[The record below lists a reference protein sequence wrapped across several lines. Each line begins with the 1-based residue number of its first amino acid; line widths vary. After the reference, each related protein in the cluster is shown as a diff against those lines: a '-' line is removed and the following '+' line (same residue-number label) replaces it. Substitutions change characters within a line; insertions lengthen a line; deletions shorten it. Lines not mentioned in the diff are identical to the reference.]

1 MKKRILP
8 ALLALTLCLS
18 LLPGAL
24 AAGRSA
30 TLEEK
35 AQVLAAL
42 EIMVGDE
49 NGDLRLSEPVTRAQF
64 TKMIVAASPYR
75 DSVSA
80 STRVSPYPDVPY
92 THWAAP
98 YVEVAVKGGYVNGFL
113 DGTFHPE
120 EKITLV
126 MGVTMAVRLLGYS
139 DADFSAGLWGSGQ
152 LELYRSQGLDEGIS
166 LTREDLMT
174 RQDALLLFY
183 NLLTAKTKQGAT
195 FLTTLGHSLTLS
207 GEIDRVALVNST
219 LKGPVLAVEGWEA
232 LPGFDLATAT
242 VYRGGQETS
251 LAAIQDKDVLYWSE
265 PLRTVW
271 AYSSKVSGQ
280 IQTLTPS
287 AAAPTAVT
295 VAGRSYSIET
305 ADAAYALSALGPYQ
319 VGDMVTLL
327 LGRTGAV
334 AAVLSPGEV
343 SSSVCGV
350 VTALTDSTYPDADGN
365 RYTAKTLTLTATD
378 GSSRSY
384 PVESGAN
391 WKSGDLV
398 QVTLSGNQVQVSRLS
413 HAPVTGRV
421 DADGSRVG
429 TVPFAREVEILDVS
443 GSNALRVYPARLGG
457 ALLEEKDVSYARKNA
472 AGEIDL
478 LILKDFTGDMLSY
491 GILTEVQEQEIP
503 SLTGLSSLT
512 GTYTYD
518 VQGISYTYVLR
529 NGFFNLEAG
538 PVSIDGSLMAP
549 TRMRKLTA
557 AKLTDLEPLSAR
569 TEAGSTL
576 PVWESAVVYER
587 VRGDYLLSSLER
599 VRTGYTL
606 TGYYDATPENGGRL
620 RIIIAVSQN

>member
-98 YVEVAVKGGYVNGFL
+98 YVEVAVREGYVNGFL

-152 LELYRSQGLDEGIS
+152 LELYHSQGLDEGIS

-251 LAAIQDKDVLYWSE
+251 LAAIQDKDVLYWSK
-265 PLRTVW
+265 PLRTLW

-280 IQTLTPS
+280 IQDLTPS

-334 AAVLSPGEV
+334 AAVLSPNEV

-378 GSSRSY
+378 GGSRSY

-457 ALLEEKDVSYARKNA
+457 ALLEKKDVSYARKNA

>member
-152 LELYRSQGLDEGIS
+152 LELYHSQGLDEGIS

-280 IQTLTPS
+280 IQALTPS

-305 ADAAYALSALGPYQ
+305 ADAAYALSALGSYQ

-334 AAVLSPGEV
+334 AAVLSPNEV

-378 GSSRSY
+378 GGSRSY

-413 HAPVTGRV
+413 HSPVTGRI

-443 GSNALRVYPARLGG
+443 GSNALRIYPARLGG

-529 NGFFNLEAG
+529 NGLFNLEAG

-576 PVWESAVVYER
+576 PVWENVVVYER